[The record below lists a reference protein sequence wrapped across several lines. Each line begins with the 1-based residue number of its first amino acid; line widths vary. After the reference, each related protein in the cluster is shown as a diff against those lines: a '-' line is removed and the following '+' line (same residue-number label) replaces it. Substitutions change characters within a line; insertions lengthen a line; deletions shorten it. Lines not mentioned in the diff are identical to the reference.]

1 LVEHWSPKPG
11 VVSSS
16 LATRANFQIMASI
29 ISYFKESIEELRTNV
44 TLPERQDAQSKMVLV
59 AVFTVLFS
67 LSIWGIDT
75 VLSRAFET
83 FFSFIN

>member
-1 LVEHWSPKPG
+1 
-11 VVSSS
+11 
-16 LATRANFQIMASI
+16 MAGI
-29 ISYFKESIEELRTNV
+29 ISYFKESIEELTTNV
-44 TLPERQDAQSKMVLV
+44 TLPERQDAQNKMVLV

-67 LSIWGIDT
+67 LGIWGIDT

>member
-1 LVEHWSPKPG
+1 
-11 VVSSS
+11 
-16 LATRANFQIMASI
+16 MASI

>member
-1 LVEHWSPKPG
+1 
-11 VVSSS
+11 
-16 LATRANFQIMASI
+16 MAGI

-83 FFSFIN
+83 FFSFQL